1 MLGID
6 KKELPVVESQY
17 ATAMREALRRAC
29 LGESNKSDKE
39 VEARSIRI
47 SQEYEVVWKYSNFT

>member
-6 KKELPVVESQY
+6 KKELPVVEGKY
-17 ATAMREALRRAC
+17 TTAMREALRRAC

-47 SQEYEVVWKYSNFT
+47 SQEYEVVWK